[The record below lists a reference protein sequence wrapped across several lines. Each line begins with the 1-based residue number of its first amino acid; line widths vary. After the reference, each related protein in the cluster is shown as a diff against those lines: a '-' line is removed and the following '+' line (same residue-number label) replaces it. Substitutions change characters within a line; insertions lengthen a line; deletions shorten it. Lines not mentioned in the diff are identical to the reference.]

1 MLEEENIE
9 LLRENKDLRIS
20 SATYRA
26 KAEALA
32 RKLGT
37 SVDAADQGSGSDE
50 TATPALTKKRSA
62 AVTETAN
69 TPCQSDV
76 KKPKES
82 HENDVS
88 FASVEKRTHT
98 HTPSTRTFGTTLDE
112 NTMHATSTTTATS
125 SVVKPASAV
134 GASRRGRRVKAKAVE
149 TTTTTGESS
158 EQPGECAQS

>member
-1 MLEEENIE
+1 
-9 LLRENKDLRIS
+9 LRIS

-98 HTPSTRTFGTTLDE
+98 PSTRTFGTTLDE
-112 NTMHATSTTTATS
+112 NTMHATSTSTTTATS